1 MNLFDG
7 FLKQLGT
14 GDQIRDWKHASRL
27 FIDNN
32 YALSPKYDWLFHVF
46 IDVNPAVSRIQDP
59 NSLKEH
65 GMLVK
70 SADLPKFTVDNK
82 TLNNYNRPNI
92 VQTKIKYDPLNI
104 TFHDDQSNKIRT
116 LWYDYY
122 NYYYRDT
129 DTGFAGSSGAPN
141 PSYYAES
148 KYVPAQPVSKNFG
161 YSPRSFA
168 NSNQY
173 INNIQIYSLHKKRFS
188 LYVLINPMITSFSH
202 GTHATNANGSLE
214 NTMTIAY
221 ESVLYG
227 SGYVTPNT
235 VKGFADLHYDKS
247 PSPLTS
253 AGGGTNS
260 IFGPGGILST
270 VDEVIA
276 DGGSGTVQ
284 GYGSAAFK
292 LFRGFQKNK
301 NVDLK
306 GLAKQELY
314 QAGADILNMKDP
326 RDRFYVPYA
335 GATANKIIPEIGPN
349 PRASGGA
356 IGSIISNGLSVN
368 LGGLATTGVAALSAI
383 GKPASASPTTNIPG
397 LNLNSIG
404 QASGATLNQ
413 VVNVDAAGAVTGAA
427 AQVNPNFFG
436 SVLNY
441 LQKARQAQVTQ
452 KQAQNP
458 ASTSALGVSQVSA
471 LPQGTNSANNLINS
485 AVKTFETGTN
495 IGLTGIQGGAGILGQ
510 TPYASSIIPQNTE
523 VSNSEAEKFIT
534 NNNYGALTPP
544 GYQAPNSNYPE
555 TPTI

>member
-1 MNLFDG
+1 
-7 FLKQLGT
+7 
-14 GDQIRDWKHASRL
+14 
-27 FIDNN
+27 
-32 YALSPKYDWLFHVF
+32 
-46 IDVNPAVSRIQDP
+46 
-59 NSLKEH
+59 
-65 GMLVK
+65 
-70 SADLPKFTVDNK
+70 
-82 TLNNYNRPNI
+82 
-92 VQTKIKYDPLNI
+92 
-104 TFHDDQSNKIRT
+104 
-116 LWYDYY
+116 
-122 NYYYRDT
+122 
-129 DTGFAGSSGAPN
+129 
-141 PSYYAES
+141 
-148 KYVPAQPVSKNFG
+148 
-161 YSPRSFA
+161 
-168 NSNQY
+168 
-173 INNIQIYSLHKKRFS
+173 
-188 LYVLINPMITSFSH
+188 
-202 GTHATNANGSLE
+202 
-214 NTMTIAY
+214 MTIAY

-284 GYGSAAFK
+284 GFGSAAFK
-292 LFRGFQKNK
+292 LFRGYQKNK

-306 GLAKQELY
+306 GMAKQELY
-314 QAGADILNMKDP
+314 KAGTDILNMKDP

-335 GATANKIIPEIGPN
+335 GATANKIIPEIGSN

-368 LGGLATTGVAALSAI
+368 LGGLATVGATALSAI
-383 GKPASASPTTNIPG
+383 GKPSLTSPTTNIPG
-397 LNLNSIG
+397 LNLNSVG

-413 VVNVDAAGAVTGAA
+413 VVNVNAGGVVTGTA
-427 AQVNPNFFG
+427 AQINPNFFG
-436 SVLNY
+436 SVLSY

-452 KQAQNP
+452 KQTQNP

-471 LPQGTNSANNLINS
+471 LPQGTNSSNNLINS

-495 IGLTGIQGGAGILGQ
+495 NGLTGIVGGAGILGQ

-544 GYQAPNSNYPE
+544 GYQTPNSNYPE